1 MSIFVAHSNFIS
13 KMNNSNQFLGEYKSS
28 PNRGG
33 EPVNI
38 TLNATSI
45 AYKTAQ
51 HAQWIAIPIQQIV
64 GMHIF
69 NQSNV
74 VINFGAYP
82 YQSLTCRD
90 AQFLKELKTQCYD
103 YPVVANLFK
112 NGKSTFIKS
121 MLVIA
126 AIFIGL
132 LLLAYFFLLPWMVN
146 KAVENFP
153 LEYEKKFGKVMFDQ
167 VKASE
172 KWDATQT
179 KLINNFF
186 DSLHFKSKYNI
197 EILYVNKDEVNAY
210 AMPGG
215 YMVVYDGIL
224 KKMKSEEELAG
235 LLAHE
240 FSHIKLKHTLKSTF
254 NTIGFAT
261 ILQIVFGGFD
271 ESIIGLLGNQTEQL
285 RQLHYSRTLET
296 EADENGFNLMK
307 EQQLDPKGMINLFER
322 LKAEST
328 DMIPSILSTHPL
340 PEERI
345 KYIQALIN
353 KDKYVVKNNQS
364 LAVIFEKLK
373 GEDESSY

>member
-1 MSIFVAHSNFIS
+1 
-13 KMNNSNQFLGEYKSS
+13 MNNSNQFLGEYKAS
-28 PNRGG
+28 PNLGV

-38 TLNATSI
+38 TLTPTSI
-45 AYKTAQ
+45 AYKTSNY
-51 HAQWIAIPIQQIV
+51 AQWISIPMNQIV
-64 GMHIF
+64 GMHTF
-69 NQSNV
+69 NKSNV
-74 VINFGAYP
+74 VINFGEYP

-90 AQFLKELKTQCYD
+90 EQFLNELKLQCYD
-103 YPVVANLFK
+103 YPIVANLFK
-112 NGKSTFIKS
+112 NSKSTFIKL
-121 MLVIA
+121 MLVIG

-132 LLLAYFFLLPWMVN
+132 ALLTYFFLLPWMVN

-153 LEYEKKFGKVMFDQ
+153 TDYEKKFGKVMFDQ

-210 AMPGG
+210 ALPGG

-254 NTIGFAT
+254 NSIGFAT
-261 ILQIVFGGFD
+261 MLQIVFGGFD

-307 EQQLDPKGMINLFER
+307 EQQLDPNGMINLFER

-328 DMIPSILSTHPL
+328 DIMPSILSTHPL

-345 KYIQALIN
+345 KYIQDLIN
-353 KDKYVVKNNQS
+353 KNKFVVKNNKQ
-364 LAVIFEKLK
+364 LEFIFEKLK
-373 GEDESSY
+373 GGDENSY

>member
-1 MSIFVAHSNFIS
+1 VVHSNYIS
-13 KMNNSNQFLGEYKSS
+13 SMNNSNQFLGEYKAS
-28 PNRGG
+28 PNLGV

-38 TLNATSI
+38 TLTPTSI
-45 AYKTAQ
+45 AYKTSNY
-51 HAQWIAIPIQQIV
+51 AQWISIPMNQIV
-64 GMHIF
+64 GMHTF
-69 NQSNV
+69 NKSNV
-74 VINFGAYP
+74 VINFGEYP

-90 AQFLKELKTQCYD
+90 EQFLNELKLQCYD
-103 YPVVANLFK
+103 YPIVANLFK
-112 NGKSTFIKS
+112 NSKSTFIKL
-121 MLVIA
+121 MLVIG

-132 LLLAYFFLLPWMVN
+132 ALLTYFFLLPWMVN

-153 LEYEKKFGKVMFDQ
+153 TDYEKKFGKVMFDQ

-210 AMPGG
+210 ALPGG

-254 NTIGFAT
+254 NSIGFAT
-261 ILQIVFGGFD
+261 MLQIVFGGFD

-307 EQQLDPKGMINLFER
+307 EQQLDPNGMINLFER

-328 DMIPSILSTHPL
+328 DIMPSILSTHPL

-345 KYIQALIN
+345 KYIQDLIN
-353 KDKYVVKNNQS
+353 KNKFVVKNNKQ
-364 LAVIFEKLK
+364 LEFIFEKLK
-373 GEDESSY
+373 GGDENSY